1 MYRALRSYSY
11 GSHGV
16 QTTDD
21 GYDHR
26 QGATSTQSRVIWCC
40 SCTTLRVF
48 LGPTPDINH
57 TLGVPCVYGC
67 TSDATTNPPR
77 AQKLRSRTINGYRY
91 DRGRVWRLSLCPYRA
106 AATPSPSLRM
116 RWRLIATG
124 ASLPARFVSVAAQ
137 SSVLLPSSMAK
148 RTRLGAGLRGGSC
161 VNRRLSLPPTA
172 PLFRHPF
179 KGRGLCLANRSGT
192 VACLANCSGTVACL
206 ANRSIGDGCIMCIP
220 TL

>member
-1 MYRALRSYSY
+1 MACYIDFTTPITASILAACFFGRDLFVPRTHKSYSY
-11 GSHGV
+11 GSHGF

-26 QGATSTQSRVIWCC
+26 QDATSTQSRVIWCC

-124 ASLPARFVSVAAQ
+124 GTFMGTAHVSQRF
-137 SSVLLPSSMAK
+137 
-148 RTRLGAGLRGGSC
+148 RE
-161 VNRRLSLPPTA
+161 
-172 PLFRHPF
+172 
-179 KGRGLCLANRSGT
+179 
-192 VACLANCSGTVACL
+192 
-206 ANRSIGDGCIMCIP
+206 
-220 TL
+220 